1 MDLKDFIAISGMPGL
16 FKLVSQ
22 GKNAV
27 IVENLET
34 GQRMPVHASNRISSL
49 EEIAVFTDGDD
60 KPLKEVFLA
69 IYNKESG
76 KACLDPKKATSDQL
90 KEYLGTVLPDYDRFK
105 VYVSDIKKMLT
116 WYNILIT
123 KGSVDFTVPEST
135 ETATGEK
142 PAEEES

>member
-49 EEIAVFTDGDD
+49 EEIAVFTDSDD

-69 IYNKESG
+69 IYTKESG
-76 KACLDPKKATSDQL
+76 KACLDPKNATSDQL
-90 KEYLGTVLPDYDRFK
+90 KEYLGTVLPDYDRLK

-123 KGSVDFTVPEST
+123 KGSVDFTEPENND
-135 ETATGEK
+135 TATDEK
-142 PAEEES
+142 PAEKES